1 MQVHTVEKLKGSLVS
16 SCMHDHKTY
25 MNLIIL
31 GTFYPPIC
39 ENSLQMGSN
48 VGKKVEKRG
57 KTRGKTNKQ
66 TKHHA

>member
-1 MQVHTVEKLKGSLVS
+1 
-16 SCMHDHKTY
+16 MHDHKTY

-66 TKHHA
+66 TKHRA